1 MPNTTKDLVVARSK
15 FLRQLG
21 PDLIDAFFDATEI
34 LRLPTT
40 SKILRQGAPSPG
52 LYLVVTGSV
61 EVTCENDA
69 GQCAILHLCG
79 PGDIFGEIEAITADP
94 CSATCTAAPGTILR
108 FCPAERMDALLPT
121 RGFARALLHIA
132 YDRMSREST
141 TKFVDQFYPVEQR
154 LCAYLHRLSS
164 EQPVI
169 AKTQADL
176 AGLMGCARQTLNRE
190 LGRLRDR
197 EVIALE
203 KGRVRV
209 LDRAALAAALPGHL
223 ATA

>member
-1 MPNTTKDLVVARSK
+1 MTNTTKDLLVARSK
-15 FLRQLG
+15 FLRKLG
-21 PDLIDAFFDATEI
+21 PDLADAFFNATEI
-34 LRLPTT
+34 LRLPVSTP
-40 SKILRQGAPSPG
+40 ILRQGSASPG

-61 EVTCENDA
+61 EITCKNDA

-79 PGDIFGEIEAITADP
+79 PGDIFGEIEAVTDDP

-108 FCPAERMDALLPT
+108 FCPAPRMNALLT
-121 RGFARALLHIA
+121 TKGFAAALLHIA

-197 EVIALE
+197 NVIALE

-209 LDRAALAAALPGHL
+209 LDRAALAAAVPGHR
-223 ATA
+223 ASA